1 MGFVPDDLTTVE
13 RTSMGIEGNIGILL
27 DGVYENSPAEAA
39 GLVRGDVILAINGD
53 PIFTQRQARLM
64 VAGTSPGD
72 AVDVVGLH
80 QSDQFEVTI
89 IVGERPP
96 EL

>member
-1 MGFVPDDLTTVE
+1 
-13 RTSMGIEGNIGILL
+13 L
-27 DGVYENSPAEAA
+27 DGVYEDSPAEAA

-53 PIFTQRQARLM
+53 PIFTQRQARLL

-72 AVDVVGLH
+72 AVKIVGLR
-80 QSDQFEVTI
+80 QSDEFEATI